1 MLRQVTMFQALGVTI
16 DSKRDFD
23 NNLQKILEK
32 S

>member
-23 NNLQKILEK
+23 NKLQKILEK